1 MSRGPLGLTLLIAA
15 PACGGGRVP
24 RATTAPTTLTSASPS
39 CSAIGVLLDLRA
51 DLVEGVPAVG
61 VPGYLALLESQGAS
75 LQLAEQR
82 LGEAGPAG
90 ADVLAGIRVLATAI
104 AEQQRKAEPLGVAL
118 EQGFATLSDAHDE
131 ASTCQGVDLR
141 VLEAAPH
148 ASRTQRALAAL
159 ATGTPEAKAQRAVNK
174 KVADS
179 KACAGRSRLLD
190 ATRSLDVSSKVSSTA
205 VGQHLTEMNVDGS
218 SRLVRDKLA
227 QALLAHSKNLAA
239 FAAVAD
245 PKDATQGPRTPLA
258 TLLEQLDQRGRS
270 CIESMTESAS
280 QVVASEKAPRQV
292 TVLVRPKWPERYAGS
307 ATDTGVFGSGVL
319 VRWRSAVGK
328 TESRVISNAHV
339 LDGAQ
344 EAEIFD
350 ADGAAA
356 EGRSVGGS
364 EAERKTARDKAWKAR
379 VVRVSNDDDLAVLQ
393 IDDAAHAPPGGLALR
408 LTAPLDDEAVV
419 AAGFPGLNAQP
430 SFQLSRGTI
439 SNATFR
445 TGAGPFSAY
454 VQHTAAIDPG
464 NSGGPLLDAS
474 GRLLGINTI
483 KVRGRESVGFAIPSA
498 RVQVALLRADDRRRF
513 LLGHAAAMC
522 RAFAGAVAAS
532 SPHGSMVEHVSL
544 TLHDPEARSLGMRT
558 TLYRDA
564 VAPRGEGP
572 IWDARLGA
580 LARIRVRLE
589 DDGGVAPFT
598 GCTAV
603 RALRAAPAATFEG
616 TFRTRSG
623 PHTVRLEDEEG
634 VLRIV
639 EVK

>member
-1 MSRGPLGLTLLIAA
+1 MSRSALGLALVLAA
-15 PACGGGRVP
+15 TACGGAP
-24 RATTAPTTLTSASPS
+24 RAATAPTTLTSASAS
-39 CSAIGVLLDLRA
+39 CSEIGVLLDLRA
-51 DLVEGVPAVG
+51 DLIEGVPAVG
-61 VPGYLALLESQGAS
+61 VTGYLALLESQGAS
-75 LQLAEQR
+75 LELAERR
-82 LGEAGPAG
+82 LAHAGPSG
-90 ADVLAGIRVLATAI
+90 NDVLAGIRALASAL
-104 AEQQRKAEPLGVAL
+104 AEQRAKAEPLGVSL
-118 EQGFATLSDAHDE
+118 EQGYATLNDALDE
-131 ASTCQGVDLR
+131 ASTCRGVDLR
-141 VLEAAPH
+141 VLEAPPR
-148 ASRTQRALAAL
+148 ASRTQRTLAVLAA
-159 ATGTPEAKAQRAVNK
+159 GTPEAKAQRALNK

-179 KACAGRSRLLD
+179 KACAGTNRLLA
-190 ATRSLDVSSKVSSTA
+190 ATRSLEVSSKVSATA
-205 VGQHLTEMNVDGS
+205 VGQHLTEMTVDGPT
-218 SRLVRDKLA
+218 LAARDKLA
-227 QALLAHSKNLAA
+227 HALLQHSKNLAA

-245 PKDATQGPRTPLA
+245 PKDATLGPRTKLA
-258 TLLEQLDQRGRS
+258 VLLEQLDQRGRT

-319 VRWRSAVGK
+319 VRWRSASGK
-328 TESRVISNAHV
+328 TETRVISNAHV
-339 LDGAQ
+339 LDGAE

-356 EGRSVGGS
+356 EGRSIGGS
-364 EAERKTARDKAWKAR
+364 EVERKTARDKAWKAR
-379 VVRVSNDDDLAVLQ
+379 VVRISNDDDLAVLQ
-393 IDDAAHAPPGGLALR
+393 IDDSAHAPPGGLALR
-408 LTAPLDDEAVV
+408 LTPPVDDEPVV

-445 TGAGPFSAY
+445 TGAGAFGAY

-464 NSGGPLLDAS
+464 NSGGPLLDGS

-498 RVQVALLRADDRRRF
+498 RVQVALLRADDRRHF

-522 RAFAGAVAAS
+522 RAFVGAVAAS
-532 SPHGSMVEHVSL
+532 SPHGSVVEHVSL
-544 TLHDPEARSLGMRT
+544 ALHDPEARSLGMRT

-564 VAPRGEGP
+564 VAPRGDGP

-580 LARIRVRLE
+580 FARIRVRLE
-589 DDGGVAPFT
+589 DDGGVPPFT

-603 RALRAAPAATFEG
+603 RETRAEPAASFEG

-623 PHTVRLEDEEG
+623 PHTVRIDDEEG
-634 VLRIV
+634 VLRVV